1 MGVIITIVA
10 SILVFGII
18 IFVHELGHFI
28 AAKKSGIKVNEF
40 AIGMGPKLF
49 SKKKGDT
56 TYSLRAFPIGGFVAM
71 EGEDED
77 SDSPG
82 AFNNAAVWKRI
93 IVVAAGAIMNLLLG
107 YIVILILTIAP
118 TESNLLGSR
127 TIAAFAENAASHAS
141 GLEVNDS
148 IVAINGRKVYLI
160 TDIQYELIKL
170 KDGRADMTV
179 IRDGERVELKNIQFD
194 MTEYE
199 NGMRGIVFDMQFYGV
214 QKTFGN
220 VITYSF
226 RWTCS
231 IARQIFLSVVDLITG
246 NIAVNQLSGPV
257 GIISVISDAAKV
269 GFLSVLTLLAFI
281 SINLGI
287 FNILPLPA
295 LDGGRLVFLVF
306 EAITKKK
313 LNSKY
318 EALVNGIGF
327 ALLILLMVFVTYN
340 DISSL
345 VTR

>member
-1 MGVIITIVA
+1 
-10 SILVFGII
+10 
-18 IFVHELGHFI
+18 
-28 AAKKSGIKVNEF
+28 
-40 AIGMGPKLF
+40 
-49 SKKKGDT
+49 
-56 TYSLRAFPIGGFVAM
+56 
-71 EGEDED
+71 
-77 SDSPG
+77 
-82 AFNNAAVWKRI
+82 
-93 IVVAAGAIMNLLLG
+93 
-107 YIVILILTIAP
+107 
-118 TESNLLGSR
+118 
-127 TIAAFAENAASHAS
+127 
-141 GLEVNDS
+141 
-148 IVAINGRKVYLI
+148 
-160 TDIQYELIKL
+160 
-170 KDGRADMTV
+170 
-179 IRDGERVELKNIQFD
+179 